1 MSNDDSPLGNLR
13 EQMEQADQDTDSQQ
27 SRNTGQEQEE
37 EDEVDPRETPAF
49 TFKQAKQRPLYP
61 RETRWTD
68 WEDAKYEIEGILRQ
82 HGVRNPEGREFDDA
96 ALQLAVENP
105 EAIADLILEARGV
118 HVDED

>member
-13 EQMEQADQDTDSQQ
+13 EQMEQADQDTESQQ
-27 SRNTGQEQEE
+27 SSDTGQEQEKE
-37 EDEVDPRETPAF
+37 FDARETPAF

-105 EAIADLILEARGV
+105 EAIAELILEARGV
-118 HVDED
+118 DVDED